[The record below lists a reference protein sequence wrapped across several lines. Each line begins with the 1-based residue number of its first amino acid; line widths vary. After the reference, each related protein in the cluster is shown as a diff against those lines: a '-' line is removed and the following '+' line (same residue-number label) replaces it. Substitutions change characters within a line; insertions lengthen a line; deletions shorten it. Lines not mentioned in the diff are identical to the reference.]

1 MAKYIVYRAFS
12 NVGEVMYLSDNELK
26 AIENDDCTVLSY
38 DSWLVR
44 EMKRTN
50 YGLKD
55 CFACKYP
62 VGDCTCF

>member
-1 MAKYIVYRAFS
+1 
-12 NVGEVMYLSDNELK
+12 MYLSENELK